1 MARPARRCHTSID
14 GEVFGGSEGLCLALV
29 AQSEVK
35 TMQQTSL
42 NLRRMPEQHAASQR
56 QPAGLA
62 ATLTLAAMSLGYGV
76 VQLDVTI
83 VNTALNAIGGS
94 LGGGVAEL
102 QWVVSAYTI
111 AFAAFILTAGALGDR
126 IGAKRIFM
134 AGFAIFTAASVAC
147 AVAPDA
153 ATLIAARCV
162 QGLAA
167 AILVPNSLALLR
179 HAYADDKARG
189 RAVGVWAAGAS
200 LALTAGPFVGG
211 ALITLVGWRAIF
223 LVNLPI
229 GLAGLWLAWRFAG
242 ETARHQ
248 QHRLDLPGQLA
259 AIAALGTLAGALIE
273 GGALGWSSPF
283 VIAGFLLAGVFSV
296 LFVWREARAAQP
308 MLPLS
313 LFSHRMFALTSL
325 VGLLVNVAFY
335 GLIFVLS
342 LYFQQVNR
350 LSAFA
355 TGLAFV
361 PMLGA
366 VLPANLIAPRV
377 AERIGAPAAIAL
389 GAALSAAGCLA
400 LLFIGPGTSYPAIC
414 LQLLAISGGL
424 GLLVPPLTSTL
435 LGSAEPQHA
444 GIAAGVLNA
453 TRQTGSVLGVALF
466 GSMVGRSAAFMA
478 GLHAALVISA
488 GVLLAAAA
496 LVWIGASS
504 QARP

>member
-1 MARPARRCHTSID
+1 
-14 GEVFGGSEGLCLALV
+14 
-29 AQSEVK
+29 
-35 TMQQTSL
+35 MQQTFL
-42 NLRRMPEQHAASQR
+42 NLRRTPDERAASDPQR
-56 QPAGLA
+56 TGLA

-83 VNTALNAIGGS
+83 VNTALNAIGAS

-126 IGAKRIFM
+126 IGAKRVFM

-153 ATLIAARCV
+153 VTLIAARCV

-211 ALITLVGWRAIF
+211 GLITLVGWRAIF

-229 GLAGLWLAWRFAG
+229 GLAGLWLAWRFAD
-242 ETARHQ
+242 ETTRHQ

-273 GGALGWSSPF
+273 GGALGWDSPF
-283 VIAGFLLAGVFSV
+283 VVAGFVLAAIFSV
-296 LFVWREARAAQP
+296 LFIWQEARAPQP

-313 LFSHRMFALTSL
+313 LFSRRMFALTSL

-342 LYFQQVNR
+342 LYFQQING

-366 VLPANLIAPRV
+366 VLPANLIAPHL

-389 GAALSAAGCLA
+389 GAAVSAAGCLA
-400 LLFIGPGTSYPAIC
+400 LLFIGPGTAYPAIC
-414 LQLLAISGGL
+414 LQLVAISGGL

-435 LGSAEPQHA
+435 LGSAEPRHA
-444 GIAAGVLNA
+444 GVAAGVLNA

-466 GSMVGRSAAFMA
+466 GSLVGRSAAFIA
-478 GLHAALVISA
+478 GLHVALVIST
-488 GVLLAAAA
+488 GVLLAGAA
-496 LVWIGASS
+496 LIWIGASS
-504 QARP
+504 QARQ